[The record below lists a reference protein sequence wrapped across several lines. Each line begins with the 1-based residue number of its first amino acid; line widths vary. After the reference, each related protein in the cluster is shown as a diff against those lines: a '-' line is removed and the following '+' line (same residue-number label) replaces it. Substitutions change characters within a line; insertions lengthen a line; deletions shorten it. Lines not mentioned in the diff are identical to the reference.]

1 MILPASIIQQGQEDQ
16 PSILR
21 LNGKFEANHNYF
33 VSIYG
38 NYKIPYLLISLTLL
52 DDILEIEEPS
62 PVENNSSK
70 ADNEEKFEGTSPAV
84 DCSILMAEDRYKD
97 N

>member
-1 MILPASIIQQGQEDQ
+1 MFWE
-16 PSILR
+16 
-21 LNGKFEANHNYF
+21 KEEYF
-33 VSIYG
+33 NSATARPKG
-38 NYKIPYLLISLTLL
+38 RTPTLLAQNSCCPYLLISFTLL
-52 DDILEIEEPS
+52 VDILEIEEPS